1 MDEESYDLG
10 YFEGVR
16 NAFRM
21 FMEIHTGRELEEVIE
36 LVASEMRQAMA
47 IMQRHQE
54 DVDEEG
60 WDE

>member
-1 MDEESYDLG
+1 MEEESYDLG
-10 YFEGVR
+10 YFYGVR
-16 NAFRM
+16 NAYRM
-21 FMEIHTGRELEEVIE
+21 FMEVHTGRELAEVIE

-54 DVDEEG
+54 EVDDEG